1 MARFVRQ
8 TRRTAGQDPGALV
21 HVGDARQEA
30 TRLTLFRYN
39 AASVE
44 ETHPDLACALPRDTE
59 SGVLWLNV
67 DGVHDA
73 AIIEQVGRMG
83 DIHPLLLEDI
93 MHTLQRPKLE
103 DYDSL
108 LFASLRM
115 LQYHE
120 ERREIEDEQVS
131 LVLGPSWVVSFQE
144 NPGDVFDPVRE
155 RIRDGRGRIRRA
167 GADFLFYSLV
177 DSIVDNY
184 FVVLEH
190 IGDWVE
196 EVYERVTCSPSQS
209 DVDEIRLLQR
219 ELLYMRKSIWPLRE
233 VLSRLQHGDSR
244 LLAPET
250 LPYLRDAYDH
260 TVQIIDTVETFRE
273 MLSSVMDVYLSSL
286 SNRMN
291 QVMKMLTIITTIFM
305 PLSFVAGLY
314 GMNFT
319 WMPGLATRYGYFG
332 VLGIMVLM
340 ALGML
345 YYFRR
350 RRWL

>member
-1 MARFVRQ
+1 M
-8 TRRTAGQDPGALV
+8 
-21 HVGDARQEA
+21 HVGDARPA
-30 TRLTLFRYN
+30 APRLTLFRYDG
-39 AASVE
+39 ASVE
-44 ETHPDLACALPRDTE
+44 EIHPSLAEALPCGQAA
-59 SGVLWLNV
+59 GVLWLNV

-73 AIIEQVGRMG
+73 SVVEGVGRLAG
-83 DIHPLLLEDI
+83 LHPLLLEDV

-108 LFASLRM
+108 LFLSLRM
-115 LQYHE
+115 LQYRE
-120 ERREIEDEQVS
+120 ERQEIEDEQVS
-131 LVLGPSWVVSFQE
+131 LVLGPSWVISFQE
-144 NPGDVFDPVRE
+144 DPGDVFDSVRE
-155 RIRDGRGRIRRA
+155 RIRDGRGRIRRG

-177 DSIVDNY
+177 DAIVDNY

-196 EVYERVTCSPSQS
+196 EVYERVTRSPVQS
-209 DVDEIRLLQR
+209 DVDEIRRLQR
-219 ELLYMRKSIWPLRE
+219 ELLYLRKSVWPLRE
-233 VLSRLQHGDSR
+233 VLSLLQHGDSP
-244 LLAPET
+244 LLASET

-291 QVMKMLTIITTIFM
+291 EIMKVLTIIATIFM

-314 GMNFT
+314 GMNFP
-319 WMPGLATRYGYFG
+319 WMPGLSSRVGYFVVVG
-332 VLGIMVLM
+332 VM
-340 ALGML
+340 AAAAVGML
-345 YYFRR
+345 VYFRR

>member
-8 TRRTAGQDPGALV
+8 TERTAGQLPGALV
-21 HVGDARQEA
+21 HVGDARPE
-30 TRLTLFRYN
+30 TICLTLFRFDETTF
-39 AASVE
+39 E
-44 ETHPDLACALPRDTE
+44 ETHPELSCALPTDGPT
-59 SGVLWLNV
+59 GVLWLNV

-73 AIIEQVGRMG
+73 AVVEEIGRMG

-103 DYDSL
+103 DYGSL

-131 LVLGPSWVVSFQE
+131 LVLGASWLVSFQE
-144 NPGDVFDPVRE
+144 TPGDVFDSVRE
-155 RIRDGRGRIRRA
+155 RIRNGRGRIRRA
-167 GADFLFYSLV
+167 GADYLFYSLI
-177 DSIVDNY
+177 DAIVDNY

-196 EVYERVTCSPSQS
+196 EVYEHVTRSPAQS

-219 ELLYMRKSIWPLRE
+219 ELLYLRKSVWPLRE
-233 VLSRLQHGDSR
+233 VLSSLERGDSP

-250 LPYLRDAYDH
+250 LPYVRDAYDH
-260 TVQIIDTVETFRE
+260 AVQIIDTVETFRE

-291 QVMKMLTIITTIFM
+291 EVMKVLTIIATLFM
-305 PLSFVAGLY
+305 PLSFVAGVY
-314 GMNFT
+314 GMNFR
-319 WMPGLATRYGYFG
+319 WMPGLGSRYGYFAVVG
-332 VLGIMVLM
+332 FMSLM